1 MEFRSMIPSLSSDS
15 EENMELMLGYIENL
29 KAELEVKLSA
39 MEVTLNRIKE
49 QINSLKEASV

>member
-49 QINSLKEASV
+49 QNNSLKEASV